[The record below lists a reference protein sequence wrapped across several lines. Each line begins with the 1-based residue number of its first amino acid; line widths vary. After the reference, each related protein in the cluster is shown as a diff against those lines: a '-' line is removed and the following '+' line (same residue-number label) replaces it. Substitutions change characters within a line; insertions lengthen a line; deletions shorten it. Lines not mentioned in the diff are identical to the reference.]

1 MTKLEVFVL
10 VTAVILLVLTLEVVR
25 RRRFSDSYALLWI
38 GVGVGAL
45 VLGVARPFVDR
56 FSESLGLAYGI
67 SLVFTLA
74 FVFLLVVCINL
85 SMHVSQLESRVES
98 LAGEVALLRGPA
110 RPSTSD
116 DPLDPGS
123 SPDLLAAEP
132 PTPEG

>member
-1 MTKLEVFVL
+1 MSKLEVFVL
-10 VTAVILLVLTLEVVR
+10 VTAVVLLVLTLEVVR

-110 RPSTSD
+110 QASPD
-116 DPLDPGS
+116 DPPRDPSATSDPGS
-123 SPDLLAAEP
+123 SAP
-132 PTPEG
+132 G